1 MATRKISQ
9 PQTADPGSDQFLHLV
24 SDLVKHPA
32 NLPVDS
38 LPEDNPEPRRF
49 NRVHHIDARSLP
61 IEHHAAGQFG
71 GERRIPRAI
80 QGYLIF
86 LFDFVA
92 RMGQTLREVAVV
104 GQEQQSLSLSVEPAD
119 TEKPRE
125 LWRQEIEN
133 GVVRVGIRPRG
144 NEAGRFVQKDMKRA
158 LAVHELAADFDVVA
172 LRRLRAEVRANAA
185 VYRDATVSN
194 QLVAMPARTDAG
206 GGEETVQSHEK
217 S

>member
-1 MATRKISQ
+1 MAARKVSQ

-32 NLPVDS
+32 NLPVDA

-49 NRVHHIDARSLP
+49 NRVHLIDSRSLP

-71 GERRIPRAI
+71 RERRVPGTI
-80 QGYLIF
+80 QGYFIF
-86 LFDFVA
+86 FFDFVA

-104 GQEQQSLSLSVEPAD
+104 GQEQKSLGLSVEPAD
-119 TEKPRE
+119 IEKPRE
-125 LWRQEIEN
+125 LWRQQIEN
-133 GVVRVGIRPRG
+133 GVARVGVRPGG
-144 NEAGRFVQKDMKRA
+144 NKTGRFVQKDMKRA
-158 LAVHELAADFDVVA
+158 LAVHELAADFDVVG

-185 VYRDATVSN
+185 VYRDATFSD